1 MKLKNDIVNLIVRV
15 EHHLCPQYCG
25 VVDRRRVI
33 AFLLLTISE
42 LIIIPYHIMLFLLVK
57 EPYGLSLCGLHTFVF
72 CILQF
77 LVWKRKIAFVKGISS
92 LYFLMFAKLAL
103 DSVFCINFGFAND
116 NLSVICNLFVVFI
129 LAITALSQTLYKT
142 CIIITVGMIPMLLIY
157 LFSTPLV
164 PALFSTPLVP
174 ALFSMKTI
182 FLGFMMLVYVT
193 VYNMSIVT
201 KGLRQPKRMARVEN
215 KALNMLADLKDNEPE
230 AAESLMKRLTPDVR
244 EKIITHASKH
254 LFNEE
259 LDRVAWDQV
268 CDGLTFSEK
277 EICKLILQGHTLK
290 EICAELNKSESNITS
305 QRCHIRK
312 KLNMDRRDDLRRTLE
327 VRFYDAQKQVKKSE
341 AENS

>member
-142 CIIITVGMIPMLLIY
+142 CTIITVGMIPMLLIY
-157 LFSTPLV
+157 LFSTPLM
-164 PALFSTPLVP
+164 P
-174 ALFSMKTI
+174 ALFSMKSI
-182 FLGFMMLVYVT
+182 FLGFMMLVYVA

-230 AAESLMKRLTPDVR
+230 AAESLMKRLTPDLNICLM
-244 EKIITHASKH
+244 K
-254 LFNEE
+254 N

>member
-1 MKLKNDIVNLIVRV
+1 MKLKNDMVNLIVRV
-15 EHHLCPQYCG
+15 EHHLCPLYCG
-25 VVDRRRVI
+25 VVDRRRII

-42 LIIIPYHIMLFLLVK
+42 LIIIPYHIMLFLVMK
-57 EPYGLSLCGLHTFVF
+57 ESYGLSLCCLHTFVF
-72 CILQF
+72 CLLQF

-92 LYFLMFAKLAL
+92 LYLLMFAKLAL
-103 DSVFCINFGFAND
+103 DSVFC
-116 NLSVICNLFVVFI
+116 FVVFI
-129 LAITALSQTLYKT
+129 LAITALSQALYKT
-142 CIIITVGMIPMLLIY
+142 CTIITVGMIPMLLIY
-157 LFSTPLV
+157 LFSIPLMSV
-164 PALFSTPLVP
+164 LFSL
-174 ALFSMKTI
+174 KTI
-182 FLGFMMLVYVT
+182 FLGFMMLVYVA

-215 KALNMLADLKDNEPE
+215 KALNMLADLKDNQPE

-244 EKIITHASKH
+244 QKIITHASEH

-259 LDRVAWDQV
+259 LNRVAWDQV

-277 EICKLILQGHTLK
+277 EICKLILQGRTLK

>member
-157 LFSTPLV
+157 LFS
-164 PALFSTPLVP
+164 
-174 ALFSMKTI
+174 MKTI
-182 FLGFMMLVYVT
+182 FLGFMMLVYVA